1 MKLLE
6 FSYKNILS
14 YGNLL
19 QTFKFKDEAQ
29 LILVE
34 GENGSGKC
42 LSKDTIIEIKIDDP
56 IVREKFIAFMKN
68 KQKLFA

>member
-6 FSYKNILS
+6 LSYKNILS

-19 QTFKFKDEAQ
+19 QTFTFTDEPQ

-34 GENGSGKC
+34 GENGAGKC

-56 IVREKFIAFMKN
+56 ILREKFIAFMKN
-68 KQKLFA
+68 K

>member
-6 FSYKNILS
+6 LSYKNILS

-19 QTFKFKDEAQ
+19 QTFTFTDEPQ

-34 GENGSGKC
+34 GENGAGKC
-42 LSKDTIIEIKIDDP
+42 LSKETIIEIKIDDP
-56 IVREKFIAFMKN
+56 ILREKFIAFMKN
-68 KQKLFA
+68 K